1 MLGNVIITNSHV
13 DAILTNLEQ
22 HSVNSHQD
30 FFWQSQMRYYW
41 EEQSGQGNLMIKM
54 VESSIQYGY
63 EYFGSYE
70 RLVMT
75 PLTEK
80 CFLVLTIALHHIK
93 GGSVEGPTGTGKTE
107 TVKDLAKACGKQ
119 CIVFNCSEGLGYRPL
134 GKFIKGLAC
143 SGAWSCFDEFHRIKT
158 DVLSITAQE
167 ILILQRGIQVGKL
180 T

>member
-1 MLGNVIITNSHV
+1 
-13 DAILTNLEQ
+13 
-22 HSVNSHQD
+22 
-30 FFWQSQMRYYW
+30 
-41 EEQSGQGNLMIKM
+41 
-54 VESSIQYGY
+54 
-63 EYFGSYE
+63 
-70 RLVMT
+70 MT

-107 TVKDLAKACGKQ
+107 TVKDLSKACGKQ

-143 SGAWSCFDEFHRIKT
+143 SGAWSCFDEFHRSVCLRMAHSGYVDMSICGYVASFSRIQT

-167 ILILQRGIQVGKL
+167 ILTLQRGVQVSWSL
-180 T
+180 I

>member
-1 MLGNVIITNSHV
+1 
-13 DAILTNLEQ
+13 
-22 HSVNSHQD
+22 
-30 FFWQSQMRYYW
+30 
-41 EEQSGQGNLMIKM
+41 M
-54 VESSIQYGY
+54 VESSLQYGY

-107 TVKDLAKACGKQ
+107 TVKDLSKACGKQ

-143 SGAWSCFDEFHRIKT
+143 SGAWSCFDEFHRSVFLRMAHSKYVDMWICGYIHIYVDMSICGYVASFSRIQT

-167 ILILQRGIQVGKL
+167 ILTLQRGVQVSWSPN
-180 T
+180 

>member
-1 MLGNVIITNSHV
+1 
-13 DAILTNLEQ
+13 
-22 HSVNSHQD
+22 
-30 FFWQSQMRYYW
+30 
-41 EEQSGQGNLMIKM
+41 M
-54 VESSIQYGY
+54 VESSLQYGY

-107 TVKDLAKACGKQ
+107 TVKDLSKACGKQ

-143 SGAWSCFDEFHRIKT
+143 SGAWSCFDEFHRWVYKIAFRLFM
-158 DVLSITAQE
+158 VAS
-167 ILILQRGIQVGKL
+167 LQCYPGSRR
-180 T
+180 TC

>member
-1 MLGNVIITNSHV
+1 MNKTH
-13 DAILTNLEQ
+13 
-22 HSVNSHQD
+22 
-30 FFWQSQMRYYW
+30 
-41 EEQSGQGNLMIKM
+41 EEQLRQVRYVWLQVDMGYIFEKMLRM
-54 VESSIQYGY
+54 VESSLQYGY

-107 TVKDLAKACGKQ
+107 TVKDLSKACGKQ

-143 SGAWSCFDEFHRIKT
+143 SGAWSCFDEFHRWFH
-158 DVLSITAQE
+158 IT
-167 ILILQRGIQVGKL
+167 LF
-180 T
+180 